1 MEDIKVA
8 IVAIARLENDYIN
21 EWIGHH
27 LGIGVNHIYVYDNS
41 SSEEEKLHYRVYD
54 KYFNNVTIIPA
65 YDKVQYQMPA
75 YKEAY
80 EKYGK
85 MYDYIIYIDIDEFI
99 MLQKDKTINDFVKR
113 LPNDCEC
120 YRMNWLIYGDNDI
133 VNRDVSSSV
142 VKDFSKPLIDN
153 KHNTTTKSIIKG
165 GLDNI
170 DFISVHYAIRNINGV
185 KSNLNTYFGDMI
197 NITNDLPIEEKSLNI
212 HRKDY
217 TYIKLNHYITKSI
230 CEFISQKMRRPDA
243 AWNYERNID
252 KDFFQYNKKTQEK
265 IDVYNQSQNIIK
277 YYYYS
282 PKKFENGGDYY
293 NKILVNKLY
302 YCICKPMMSD
312 IDVAFC
318 GSILGHASI
327 KDAKYI
333 VGCGFQ
339 DSLEPVNKN
348 ENAYVSVRGKMTKQR
363 LINNGIRLKDNIKFI
378 DPGLLVSK
386 IYDFGDVQKKY
397 KIGIIPHYVDEDN
410 VRKIY
415 GDKYNIISMK
425 TSDIQGIC
433 RKIKECEIILSSSL
447 HGIIFS
453 HSLGVP
459 AYHIEMKKL
468 REGDNFKFKDYYTCY
483 NSELHYENFKC
494 INSIIPFE
502 RILEYDRNNRTK
514 CNPSGKDILIK
525 QQEFLSIL
533 PYKKYLN
540 KKFIVYQ
547 DINVCFTSHKARINK
562 IKRFIDTLLNQTIP
576 VNVYLTLSSDEFPG
590 KENELPEYIRN
601 INDPRFHINWV
612 KRNIKPFKKSLY
624 TLKHLNDES
633 IIITLDD
640 DVLLNNDTIEIAVK
654 YFDGNYPL
662 SVCNKI
668 RSVGYDGKMYRP
680 TGCFTIYNKSMVKNW
695 ETIINDDIINTNDDD
710 SFMIALFWLNGY
722 YNKPIPIDIKF
733 DKTMVEKESSLTE
746 FMKLHDVRNL
756 AKATDSLISKSVM
769 KITGKDLYNSFG
781 CFNNNTPKNTHIT
794 PTSSAMVNLKNIS
807 NKSKPVNRITQLRD
821 DIQAGRMIKIPTGHG
836 FIWRRVK

>member
-1 MEDIKVA
+1 
-8 IVAIARLENDYIN
+8 
-21 EWIGHH
+21 
-27 LGIGVNHIYVYDNS
+27 
-41 SSEEEKLHYRVYD
+41 
-54 KYFNNVTIIPA
+54 
-65 YDKVQYQMPA
+65 
-75 YKEAY
+75 
-80 EKYGK
+80 
-85 MYDYIIYIDIDEFI
+85 
-99 MLQKDKTINDFVKR
+99 
-113 LPNDCEC
+113 
-120 YRMNWLIYGDNDI
+120 
-133 VNRDVSSSV
+133 
-142 VKDFSKPLIDN
+142 
-153 KHNTTTKSIIKG
+153 
-165 GLDNI
+165 
-170 DFISVHYAIRNINGV
+170 
-185 KSNLNTYFGDMI
+185 
-197 NITNDLPIEEKSLNI
+197 
-212 HRKDY
+212 
-217 TYIKLNHYITKSI
+217 
-230 CEFISQKMRRPDA
+230 
-243 AWNYERNID
+243 
-252 KDFFQYNKKTQEK
+252 
-265 IDVYNQSQNIIK
+265 
-277 YYYYS
+277 
-282 PKKFENGGDYY
+282 
-293 NKILVNKLY
+293 
-302 YCICKPMMSD
+302 MMSD
-312 IDVAFC
+312 IDIAFC
-318 GSILGHASI
+318 GSILDHKSI

-333 VGCGFQ
+333 VGCGLQ
-339 DSLEPVNKN
+339 DSREPINKN
-348 ENAYVSVRGKMTKQR
+348 ENVYVSVRGKMTKQR
-363 LINNGIRLKDNIKFI
+363 LINNGIRLKDNIKFV

-415 GDKYNIISMK
+415 GNKYNIISMK

-459 AYHIEMKKL
+459 AYHIEMMKL

-502 RILEYDRNNRTK
+502 RILEYDKNNRTK
-514 CNPSGKDILIK
+514 CNPSREDILIK
-525 QQEFLSIL
+525 QKEFLSIL

-540 KKFIVYQ
+540 KKFIVHQ
-547 DINVCFTSHKARINK
+547 DINVCFTSYKARINK

-576 VNVYLTLSSDEFPG
+576 VNVYLTLSSDEFPS

-601 INDPRFHINWV
+601 INNSRFHINWV
-612 KRNIKPFKKSLY
+612 NRNIKPFKKSLY
-624 TLKHLNDES
+624 TLKYLNDES

-662 SVCNKI
+662 STCNKI
-668 RSVGYDGKMYRP
+668 RTVGYNGKMYRP
-680 TGCFTIYNKSMVKNW
+680 TGCFTIYNKSMVNNW

-710 SFMIALFWLNGY
+710 SFMIAMFWLNGY

-733 DKTMVEKESSLTE
+733 DKTVGGKESSLTE
-746 FMKLHDVRNL
+746 FMKLNDVRNL
-756 AKATDSLISKSVM
+756 AKTTDLLISESFM

-821 DIQAGRMIKIPTGHG
+821 DIENGMVIKIPTANG
-836 FIWRRVK
+836 FIWKRIK